1 MASKIRSSLS
11 LVPPVENSTGVG
23 QSKFSEIE
31 RLKGKNNNV
40 GNVVL
45 VFGCQWLSF
54 DAGDFRRLRAAV
66 LDNPENHWMLDVL
79 SELPGYYRTASE
91 TKHLPALETIPGA
104 TGLQELE
111 RWFRCDDLLT
121 AKFPLSYTQLAP
133 LLMMTHFVQYG
144 QYLKLTKA
152 KPGCR
157 RDNPGEGSSSAVE
170 IVGFCIGLLSGVVV
184 SAARN
189 QEQLRRLGAVA
200 LRLAIFLG
208 ALGDVQEKE
217 EEYTSLAT
225 AWRTAELEGKLQ
237 GILDQYPGSYT
248 TVRYDENRATIMTP
262 RRSMADLQQSLQSA
276 GFTATS
282 VNFKGRYH
290 WPAHEKT
297 LPALFALCKADRD
310 LQLPDASELIRPL
323 RTNTTAEPVWSGPLH
338 ELVLRSILA
347 ETCQWHMTFSAVYI
361 EHLTR
366 SGSLVVEFG
375 PEHCIPPSFLR
386 RLSQRVIH
394 FADLELPKTLNRDHE
409 LANRTLADSDIAI
422 VGMACRVAGADDL
435 NEFWDL
441 LCAGKSQH
449 REMPGE
455 RYSNYETPWRP
466 ETGKRTWFGNFV
478 QDIDAFDHKF
488 FKKSPREAMSQDP
501 QQRLILQVAYQA
513 LESAGYFSRLPKEKD
528 IGCYIASCTVDYE
541 HNVNCHT
548 ASAYAAT
555 GLLRSFL
562 AGKLSHHFG
571 WRGPSLCV
579 DTACSGSAV
588 ALHHA
593 CRAILNGDCSAA
605 LVGGA
610 NAITSP
616 LAYDNLAGASFLS
629 PTGACKPFDAQAD
642 GYCRGEGFVAIYVK
656 NLSAA
661 IANGDNILAT
671 IAGTAV
677 EQNDNCT
684 PIVVPDA
691 PSLAGLFEKVTRRA
705 RVHPRDITVVEAH
718 GTGTQVG
725 DPAEYHSVR
734 EVLGG
739 PRRAGDLFL
748 GSVKGLVGHTEG
760 VSGMVALAK
769 VVMMIH
775 VGQIPPQPG
784 FESLN
789 PHIKVMPDDHIEIC
803 KRLRPW
809 EAGFRAALINNYGA
823 CGSNATMVITQGPQ
837 RGRSVSRGLQAE
849 GVALPFRIC
858 ALDKPRLQAYAVRLR
873 EILSRREDDKDMTL
887 ANLAFNIARQSNPA
901 LECQCIFRAKSIPEL
916 AARLAGIEQG
926 DESDMVRAKKPPH
939 PVILCFGGQ
948 VRRSVGLSRVLYD
961 SVPLLRHHL
970 EACDDVLKSAGHKS
984 IYPGIFSSSPV
995 TDTVQLHTQLFSLQ
1009 YACAKSWIGP
1019 GVHVTAVVGHSFGE
1033 LTALCV
1039 AGVLSLSDAL
1049 TVIVRRATL
1058 IRDNW
1063 GTDPGAMLAV
1073 DGSRHQLEQCLEGT
1087 LARIACYN
1095 GPRSFTIAGPTS
1107 TVDEVERKL
1116 EADSSFHSKRLD
1128 VTNAFHSTLVDKLLP
1143 ELRAVTDGVVFHS
1156 PSIHI
1161 ERATEYATQGLPAST
1176 LIADHLCQPVYFDS
1190 AVRRLAAQHRS
1201 AVWLEAGSNSTITS
1215 LARKALDSDI
1225 LGHRF
1230 HPLNI
1235 TSSGAL
1241 SNLVNSTIGLWKD
1254 HIPCEFWGH
1263 HGLQAKE
1270 YSHLFLPPYQFEKSR
1285 HWLENKPLPTPD
1297 VNSREQDE
1305 GMNDDGP
1312 FFSFSG
1318 YDESD
1323 RHVKKYSIHT
1333 NHPQYLATVSGHVAA
1348 GTAPIAPASVLL
1360 DYAVELLRSFPEG
1373 KDKVPSVSD
1382 VGSDA
1387 PLLLDPN
1394 RDVWIAVSKVAGSKS
1409 TWKVKFLSEDMK
1421 VKSAARLLHCI
1432 ATITMHNIN
1441 DGSLQ
1446 AEFARYSRLVSHR
1459 RCVELLSDPNVDDI
1473 LQGRNV
1479 YRAFAEI
1486 VEYSEPYR
1494 GVQKLVG
1501 KGDESAGCVLK
1512 SYSGV
1517 TWADAFL
1524 CDSFSQCGGFWVNC
1538 MTDRDPGEIY
1548 VASGIEKWVRTPLFA
1563 DMASAKPST
1572 WHVWARHQ
1580 RADSWYTSDIFVFT
1594 PDGALVEMFLGL
1606 RYSRVAKSLFIR
1618 LLGGSGTKPE
1628 EVRNRNTIQEASTKD
1643 LVRRIRAVVAEFC
1656 AIEPSEI
1663 QDESQLTEAGVDS
1676 LMAMELARELEQV
1689 FQCTIAVEKLLEA
1702 DSFADLV
1709 QCVRSAVGNVPKIG
1723 SDYSS
1728 DVGIGTGSSVSDG
1741 ASDRIVSLTDS
1752 ATSASDVPD
1761 LALPNRDVLRAFEET
1776 KARTDEFLANNQC
1789 SGRLHDFSPL
1799 QVELCLVLTLEA
1811 FETLGSDLQATLA
1824 GDSLVRVQHH
1834 PQHESLVRYL
1844 YDRLVEAG
1852 LVILDGTTVIR
1863 THTPA
1868 PSHSSKAILSRIE
1881 ADYPEYAGASRLTF
1895 YTGSK
1900 LGAVLRGEQDGLQL
1914 IFGTEEGQQL
1924 VSWMYGDEPHNV
1936 AGYKLMGEFIK
1947 RLVHK
1952 LGSTASKGTGPLKIL
1967 EMGAGTGGG
1976 TKWFLPLLAALPIPV
1991 EYTFSDISPAFLAQ
2005 ARRKFR
2011 EYSFVR
2017 YCVHDIE
2024 KKPVAE
2030 LQGSQ
2035 HIIIASNA
2043 VHATSNLQESTK
2055 HMRQALRP
2063 DGVLMMLEMTKP
2075 IFAIDLVFGLFR
2087 GWWVFEDGRTHAI
2100 TSEQRWKHDLE
2111 AVGYGQVNWTEGKS
2125 NEVSVQRV
2133 IFATAQS
2140 SREVE
2145 FSTSSDQTAR
2155 SQAIDQYVR
2164 QTVEGFQIPVGPLQS
2179 MPTPRE
2185 VCVLLTGGTGS
2196 LGSHLVTS
2204 LARLSKVCKLVCL
2217 NRVSKINSRE
2227 RQEHAL
2233 AERKLRL
2240 STSEQDKLVVLE
2252 GDTSRPQLGLAS
2264 DQYNFL
2270 RSNITHIIHNA
2281 WPMNGINPVSSF
2293 EGQFR
2298 VIRNLI
2304 DLARDAVAA
2313 ESGPIRFQFVSS
2325 IGTVNG
2331 GGALEEPTRIERV
2344 MANGYNEAKFVCEM
2358 VIQEALQR
2366 YPDLFQATIV
2376 RPGQITGSQETGYW
2390 NSSEHFPAMVKSSQT
2405 IGAFPRLEGGM
2416 GWTPVDVAAQ
2426 VMAEL
2431 LIGEPVAPRV
2441 CHVDN
2446 PAEQDWASVVDVLAE
2461 ELGTTKVHFKEWL
2474 RRVRQHGVDG
2484 NPASLM
2490 ADWLEENFERMSC
2503 QGPMNT
2509 QVARQYSRTLRQLQ
2523 VEGKVRAET
2532 VRKYVRSWKERGF
2545 LPS

>member
-1 MASKIRSSLS
+1 MASGIRSSLS
-11 LVPPVENSTGVG
+11 LPPVENSTGVG
-23 QSKFSEIE
+23 QAKTNGIE
-31 RLKGKNNNV
+31 RPKGKKNV

-54 DAGDFRRLRAAV
+54 DASGFRRLRAAV
-66 LDNPENHWMLDVL
+66 LDNPENHWMVDVL
-79 SELPGYYRTASE
+79 SELPGCYRTASK
-91 TKHLPALETIPGA
+91 TKHLPALNTIPGEI
-104 TGLQELE
+104 GLQELE
-111 RWFRCDDLLT
+111 RWFRCDGLST

-157 RDNPGEGSSSAVE
+157 RESGGEGSSSVVE

-200 LRLAIFLG
+200 LRLAILLG

-225 AWRTAELEGKLQ
+225 AWRTAELEEKLQ

-248 TVRYDENRATIMTP
+248 TVRYDENRVTIMTP
-262 RRSMADLQQSLQSA
+262 RRSMTDLQQSLQSA

-282 VNFKGRYH
+282 VDFNGRYH
-290 WPAHEKT
+290 WPGHDKT
-297 LPALFALCKADRD
+297 LPALFALCEAHRD
-310 LQLPDASELIRPL
+310 LQLPDASELTRPL
-323 RTNTTAEPVWSGPLH
+323 RTNTTAEPVRSGPLH

-347 ETCQWHMTFSAVYI
+347 ETCQWHRTFSAVYQ
-361 EHLTR
+361 EHLTG
-366 SGSLVVEFG
+366 SSSLVVEFG
-375 PEHCIPPSFLR
+375 PERCIPPSFLR

-394 FADLELPKTLNRDHE
+394 FADLELPKTLSRDHE
-409 LANRTLADSDIAI
+409 LANRPPVDTEIAI

-449 REMPGE
+449 REMPRE
-455 RYSNYETPWRP
+455 RYANYETPWRP
-466 ETGKRTWFGNFV
+466 EIGKRTWFGNFV
-478 QDIDAFDHKF
+478 RDIDAFDHKF

-616 LAYDNLAGASFLS
+616 LAYDNLASASFLS
-629 PTGACKPFDAQAD
+629 PTGACKPFDSQAD

-656 NLSAA
+656 KLSAA
-661 IANGDNILAT
+661 LANGDNILAT

-739 PRRAGDLFL
+739 PRRAGNLCL

-775 VGQIPPQPG
+775 GGQIPPQPG

-789 PHIKVMPDDHIEIC
+789 PHIKAMPDDHIEIC
-803 KRLRPW
+803 KHLRAW

-849 GVALPFRIC
+849 GVALPFRLC
-858 ALDKPRLQAYAVRLR
+858 ALDKPRLQARAIRLR
-873 EILSRREDDKDMTL
+873 EFLARREDNKDMTL
-887 ANLAFNIARQSNPA
+887 ANVAFNAARQSNPA
-901 LECQCIFRAKSIPEL
+901 LECQYIFRAKSLSEL
-916 AARLAGIEQG
+916 AAKLAAIEQG
-926 DESDMVRAKKPPH
+926 DESDMVRAKKSPQ

-948 VRRSVGLSRVLYD
+948 VGRSVGLNRVLYD
-961 SVPLLRHHL
+961 GVPLLRHHL

-984 IYPGIFSSSPV
+984 IYPGIFSSLPA

-1009 YACAKSWIGP
+1009 YACARSCIGS

-1058 IRDNW
+1058 IRDSW
-1063 GTDPGAMLAV
+1063 GTDPGGMLAV
-1073 DGSRHQLEQCLEGT
+1073 EGGRQQLEQYMEGT
-1087 LARIACYN
+1087 LASIACYN
-1095 GPRSFTIAGPTS
+1095 GPRSFTIAGLTS
-1107 TVDEVERKL
+1107 AVDEVERKL
-1116 EADSSFHSKRLD
+1116 EGDSSFRSKRLD

-1143 ELRAVTDGVVFHS
+1143 DLHSVTDGVSFHS

-1161 ERATEYATQGLPAST
+1161 ERATENATEGLPSST
-1176 LIADHLCQPVYFDS
+1176 IIADHLRQPVYFDS
-1190 AVRRLAAQHRS
+1190 AVRRLAAQHPS
-1201 AVWLEAGSNSTITS
+1201 AVWLEAGSNSAVTS
-1215 LARKALDSDI
+1215 LAQKALDSDTP
-1225 LGHRF
+1225 GHTF
-1230 HPLNI
+1230 HALNI

-1241 SNLVNSTIGLWKD
+1241 SNLVSTTIGLWKD

-1263 HGLQAKE
+1263 HGMQAKE
-1270 YSHLFLPPYQFEKSR
+1270 YSYLFLPPYQFEKSR
-1285 HWLENKPLPTPD
+1285 HWLENKPLPVVD
-1297 VNSREQDE
+1297 VKSREQDE
-1305 GMNDDGP
+1305 GMKDDGP
-1312 FFSFSG
+1312 LFSFSS
-1318 YDESD
+1318 YDELD

-1333 NHPQYLATVSGHVAA
+1333 NHPQYLAAVSGHVAA

-1387 PLLLDPN
+1387 PLLLDTN
-1394 RDVWIAVSKVAGSKS
+1394 RDVWIAVSEVAGSKS
-1409 TWKVKFLSEDMK
+1409 TWQVRFLSEDMK
-1421 VKSAARLLHCI
+1421 AKSSARLLHCV
-1432 ATITMHNIN
+1432 ATISMHDVK
-1441 DGSLQ
+1441 DGRLQ
-1446 AEFARYSRLVSHR
+1446 AEFARYARLVSHR
-1459 RCVELLSDPNVDDI
+1459 RCVELLADPNVDDI

-1501 KGDESAGCVLK
+1501 KRDESAGCVSK

-1538 MTDRDPGEIY
+1538 MTDRDPREIY

-1563 DMASAKPST
+1563 DMASARPNT

-1606 RYSRVAKSLFIR
+1606 RYSRVAKNLFIH
-1618 LLGGSGTKPE
+1618 LLGGSGPKPE
-1628 EVRNRNTIQEASTKD
+1628 QVRKRNAAAKAPTKD
-1643 LVRRIRAVVAEFC
+1643 LASRIRAVVAEFC
-1656 AIEPSEI
+1656 AVEQSQI
-1663 QDESQLTEAGVDS
+1663 QDESQLADAGVDS

-1689 FQCTIAVEKLLEA
+1689 FRCTIAVETLLEA

-1709 QCVRSAVGNVPKIG
+1709 QCVRSAVGFVPEIG
-1723 SDYSS
+1723 SDDSS
-1728 DVGIGTGSSVSDG
+1728 DVDTGTGSSLSDA
-1741 ASDRIVSLTDS
+1741 ASDRMASLTES
-1752 ATSASDVPD
+1752 ATSASGVTD
-1761 LALPNRDVLRAFEET
+1761 LALPNKDVLRAFEET

-1811 FETLGSDLQATLA
+1811 FENLGSNLRGTPA
-1824 GDSLVRVQHH
+1824 GERLVRVQYH
-1834 PQHESLVRYL
+1834 PQHESLVQYL
-1844 YDRLVEAG
+1844 YDRLVEAA

-1863 THTPA
+1863 TQTPA

-1900 LGAVLRGEQDGLQL
+1900 LGAVLRGEQEGLQL
-1914 IFGTEEGQQL
+1914 IFGAEEGQKL

-1952 LGSTASKGTGPLKIL
+1952 LGSTATKGTGPLKIL

-1991 EYTFSDISPAFLAQ
+1991 EYTFSDISPTFLAQ

-2011 EYSFVR
+2011 EYSFIR

-2024 KKPVAE
+2024 KQPAAE

-2043 VHATSNLQESTK
+2043 VHATSSLQESTK
-2055 HMRQALRP
+2055 HMRQALRL

-2075 IFAIDLVFGLFR
+2075 VFAIDLVFGLFR
-2087 GWWVFEDGRTHAI
+2087 GWWVFNDGRTHAI

-2111 AVGYGQVNWTEGKS
+2111 AVGYGHVNWTDGKS

-2133 IFATAQS
+2133 IFATAES
-2140 SREVE
+2140 GREGE
-2145 FSTSSDQTAR
+2145 FPTSLDQTAR
-2155 SQAIDQYVR
+2155 SQTIDQYVR
-2164 QTVEGFQIPVGPLQS
+2164 HTIEGFQVPVRPLS
-2179 MPTPRE
+2179 NMPPPRE
-2185 VCVLLTGGTGS
+2185 VGVLLTGGTGS
-2196 LGSHLVTS
+2196 LGSHLVVS
-2204 LARLSKVCKLVCL
+2204 LVQLSKVHKVVCL
-2217 NRVSKINSRE
+2217 NLVSKINPKE
-2227 RQEHAL
+2227 RQDRAL

-2240 STSEQDKLVVLE
+2240 STSEQRKLVVLE
-2252 GDTSRPQLGLAS
+2252 ADTSRPQLGLTPE
-2264 DQYNFL
+2264 QYSFL

-2281 WPMNGINPVSSF
+2281 WPMNGIKPLSSF

-2304 DLARDAVAA
+2304 DLARDSVEA
-2313 ESGPIRFQFVSS
+2313 ESGRIRFQFVSS
-2325 IGTVNG
+2325 LGTVNG

-2344 MANGYNEAKFVCEM
+2344 MANGYNEAKFVCER
-2358 VIQEALQR
+2358 VIQETLQR

-2376 RPGQITGSQETGYW
+2376 RLGQITGSRETGYW
-2390 NSSEHFPAMVKSSQT
+2390 NTSEHFPAIVKSSQT
-2405 IGAFPRLEGGM
+2405 IGVFPTLGGAM

-2431 LIGEPVAPRV
+2431 LISDPVAPRV

-2446 PAEQDWASVVDVLAE
+2446 PAEQDWASVVGVLAE
-2461 ELGTTKVHFKEWL
+2461 ELRVTKVPFKEWL
-2474 RRVRQHGVDG
+2474 RRARQHGVDG

-2490 ADWLEENFERMSC
+2490 ADWLEENFEKMSC
-2503 QGPMNT
+2503 RGAMDT
-2509 QVARQYSRTLRQLQ
+2509 HTARKYSKTLSQMQ

-2532 VRKYVRSWKERGF
+2532 VRKYVRSWRERGF